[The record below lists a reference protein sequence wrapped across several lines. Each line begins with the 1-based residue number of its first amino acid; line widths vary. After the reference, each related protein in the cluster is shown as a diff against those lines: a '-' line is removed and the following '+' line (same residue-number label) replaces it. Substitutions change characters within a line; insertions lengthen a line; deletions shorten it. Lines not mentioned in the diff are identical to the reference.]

1 MLNVVRHSVQVALYR
16 SAASER
22 LTPTLCHSQGG
33 ACVVLFAH
41 MSLSIGIVGL
51 PNVGKSTLFNA
62 LTRKGVL
69 IANYPF
75 ATIDPSVGVVAVP
88 DIRLDRLAEMSQS
101 VKKVP
106 AIVEFVDIAGLVK
119 GASEGEGL
127 GNQFLSHIR
136 EVDAIL
142 EVVRVFD
149 DEDIHHVAGSV
160 DPRYDVEVIDL
171 ELVQADRDSAQKRLD
186 RVERDAKGGDKA
198 TVAERD
204 VLRKLVP
211 ALLAG
216 KPARSVP
223 LDENEQAVA
232 KSLHLLTMKPILYAL
247 NRKSGAVN
255 VDAENAE
262 RWRELTQYL
271 EERGGRYIFV
281 DAGVENELG
290 DVHGDERADFRRELG
305 VHEDGLDA
313 LIKASYSLLNLIS
326 FFTTG
331 ETETRAWTIK
341 KGSTAPDAGAAI
353 HTDFRDKFI
362 RAEVIHWDKLLE
374 AGTWG
379 KAREKGT
386 LRTEGKEYVVQDGDV
401 MEFLHS

>member
-1 MLNVVRHSVQVALYR
+1 
-16 SAASER
+16 
-22 LTPTLCHSQGG
+22 
-33 ACVVLFAH
+33 

-88 DIRLDRLAEMSQS
+88 DVRLDRLAEMSKS
-101 VKKVP
+101 EKKIP
-106 AIVEFVDIAGLVK
+106 AVVEFVDIAGLVK

-127 GNQFLSHIR
+127 GNQFLSNIR
-136 EVDAIL
+136 ETDAIL
-142 EVVRVFD
+142 EVVRIFD
-149 DEDIHHVAGSV
+149 DEDIHHVAGAV
-160 DPRYDVEVIDL
+160 DPRYDIEIINL
-171 ELVQADRDSAQKRLD
+171 ELVNADLESASKQLDRLERDSR
-186 RVERDAKGGDKA
+186 GNDKA
-198 TVAERD
+198 IIAERN
-204 VLRKLVP
+204 VMQKIVP
-211 ALLAG
+211 ALQGG
-216 KPARSVP
+216 KPARTVELS
-223 LDENEQAVA
+223 DEEKEVA
-232 KSLHLLTMKPILYAL
+232 KKFQLLTMKPVLYAL
-247 NRKSGAVN
+247 NRKSGALN
-255 VDAENAE
+255 IDAEGGE
-262 RWRELTQYL
+262 RWRELQQYFADTKAQ
-271 EERGGRYIFV
+271 YVFV

-305 VHEDGLDA
+305 VAEDGLDA
-313 LIKASYSLLNLIS
+313 LIKASYALLDLIS

-341 KGSTAPDAGAAI
+341 RGSTAPDAGAAI

-386 LRTEGKEYVVQDGDV
+386 LRTEGREYMVEDGDV

>member
-1 MLNVVRHSVQVALYR
+1 
-16 SAASER
+16 
-22 LTPTLCHSQGG
+22 
-33 ACVVLFAH
+33 
-41 MSLSIGIVGL
+41 MSLSVGIVGL

-88 DIRLDRLAEMSQS
+88 DHRLDALAKMSNTQK
-101 VKKVP
+101 VVP

-142 EVVRVFD
+142 EVVRIFD
-149 DEDIHHVAGSV
+149 DEDVHHVAGAV
-160 DPRYDVEVIDL
+160 DPRYDIEVIDL
-171 ELVQADRDSAQKRLD
+171 ELVQADLQSAEKRLD
-186 RVERDAKGGDKA
+186 RTERDSKGGDKE

-204 VLRKLVP
+204 VLRKIVP
-211 ALLAG
+211 VLQSG
-216 KPARSVP
+216 KAARTVQ
-223 LDENEQAVA
+223 LDEKERAVA
-232 KSLHLLTMKPILYAL
+232 KKLNLLTMKPILYAL
-247 NRKSGAVN
+247 NRKSGSLN
-255 VDAENAE
+255 IDAENSE

-271 EERGGRYIFV
+271 EDNGAEYVLV

-305 VHEDGLDA
+305 VQEDGLNS
-313 LIKASYSLLNLIS
+313 LIKAAYKLLDLIS

-331 ETETRAWTIK
+331 EKETRAWTIK
-341 KGSTAPDAGAAI
+341 RGSTAPEAGAAI
-353 HTDFRDKFI
+353 HTDFKDKFI
-362 RAEVIHWDKLLE
+362 RAEVIHWDALLE
-374 AGTWG
+374 AGSWG

-386 LRTEGKEYVVQDGDV
+386 LRTEGKEYVVEDGDV

>member
-1 MLNVVRHSVQVALYR
+1 
-16 SAASER
+16 
-22 LTPTLCHSQGG
+22 
-33 ACVVLFAH
+33 

-88 DIRLDRLAEMSQS
+88 DVRLDRLAEMSKS
-101 VKKVP
+101 AKKIP
-106 AIVEFVDIAGLVK
+106 AVVEFVDIAGLVK

-142 EVVRVFD
+142 EVVRIFD

-171 ELVQADRDSAQKRLD
+171 ELVQADKESAQKRLE
-186 RVERDAKGGDKA
+186 RVERDAKGGDKD
-198 TVAERD
+198 TITERD
-204 VLRKLVP
+204 VLRKIVP
-211 ALLAG
+211 ALQAG
-216 KPARSVP
+216 RPARSVAF
-223 LDENEQAVA
+223 DEYEKVVA
-232 KSLHLLTMKPILYAL
+232 KSFHLLTMKPILYAL
-247 NRKSGAVN
+247 NRKSGVVN

-262 RWRELTQYL
+262 RWRELVQYL
-271 EERGGRYIFV
+271 EERGGRYVFV

-305 VHEDGLDA
+305 VQEDGLDA
-313 LIKASYSLLNLIS
+313 LIKSSYTLLDLIS

-331 ETETRAWTIK
+331 ETESRAWTVK
-341 KGSTAPDAGAAI
+341 RGATAPEAGAAI

-374 AGTWG
+374 AGSWG

-386 LRTEGKEYVVQDGDV
+386 LRTEGREYVVQDGDV
-401 MEFLHS
+401 MNFLHS